1 MKPIANMKGAM
12 LLAFSLTVVGQQ
24 TLYGQCKF
32 TTPTQATIN
41 KTNKQLPKVV
51 AVAGM
56 AQPNA
61 SVVHA
66 ACLRTLG
73 IPNAYRGTV

>member
-1 MKPIANMKGAM
+1 M
-12 LLAFSLTVVGQQ
+12 LLAFSLTAVAQQ

-32 TTPTQATIN
+32 TPNQATIN
-41 KTNKQLPKVV
+41 KANNQLPKVV
-51 AVAGM
+51 AVAGV